1 MPASF
6 KQLALAFA
14 VLSLA
19 ATPCAEAASALEQ
32 GFRDPPQSARPRAW
46 WHWMNGNI
54 TERGI
59 KLDLE
64 WMKKVGLGG
73 VVAIDASID
82 TPTVVE
88 KRLVYMSPEWKHA
101 FLTAVRQA
109 DKMNMEFG
117 IDSSPGWSET
127 GGPWVK
133 PEQGMKK
140 LVWSTTALRG
150 GVPFHGV
157 LPQPPSN
164 IGPYQNA
171 PIYGDEPPAPK
182 IAGLTFYRD
191 SIVIAYRVPLDGEAT
206 AAITSNAG
214 PVDAATLS
222 DGDVANGPALK
233 AAADDA
239 DVWVLADFG
248 KPVAVQGMTLALSLP
263 KQLGYKAG
271 VEASDNAKD
280 WRGVADVSPAASVQR
295 MRMLQ
300 QTISFAPVKARYF
313 RLVLHPAQPLP
324 VSARAPNLSL
334 GVINARKPQPY
345 AARVYHVHELV
356 FHQTATVHD
365 FESKAHFSIPAQN
378 FYDVASPRDIV
389 PGSAID
395 PKTVVDL
402 SARMKPDGRLD
413 WTPPAGRW
421 VLLRL
426 GYSLTGAQNHPAT
439 AEATGLEVDKL
450 NRDDVRSYME
460 QYLDSYASFTGPQYF
475 GRRGLQS
482 VTVDSSEIGLQ
493 NWTGNLLS
501 EFKRLR
507 GYDPTPWLPAL
518 TGAVVGSPGES
529 DKFLWDF
536 RRTIEDLYAPNHYG
550 EIAAVARERGLINYG
565 ESFEGRRPT
574 IGEDMAS
581 RQYTS
586 IPMAALWSYDGQAPL
601 QFTNQADILGAASVA
616 HVYGQNLVA
625 AESLTSG
632 EHPWAY
638 GPGMLRPMVD
648 LEFVRGVNRVV
659 LHSSVHQPIDKAP
672 GLSLFGYGQFFN
684 RLENWAP
691 LARPWISYIA
701 RTSYL
706 LQQGRFAADIAY
718 FYGEESPILSLFGS
732 KEGVD
737 VPQGYGF
744 DFVNTDVLINQLSVE
759 TGMLVSKTG
768 MHYRLLYLGGTS
780 RMMTLKTLRR
790 LRDLVAQGAV
800 VVGSKPEASPSL
812 ADDAA
817 EFASVADDLFGK
829 DPGSLQRYGE
839 GRIYS
844 SFSEALAGLLLRPDF
859 DYAKSQ
865 PGSQLLYLH
874 RHIPD
879 GEIYFISNRQNHA
892 ERTTARFRV
901 TGLTPEIWDAV
912 TGSITPVAFTPS
924 YGYTKVELNLPAN
937 ASTFVVFRAKP
948 VRPVPVQPTTLTTL
962 QGPWQIAFQPNRGAP
977 ARIVQDSL
985 QSWSQSP
992 DAGVKYF
999 SGAATYSKTFTLPRN
1014 PGKSRILLDL
1024 GEVREV
1030 AEVTLNG
1037 KPVGSAWVAPY
1048 RLDITKAL
1056 KPGNNTLAIK
1066 VANLWV
1072 NRLIGD
1078 AQPGAAA
1085 KYTFTTIPTYRADAP
1100 LRPSGLLGPVT
1111 LLQLK

>member
-6 KQLALAFA
+6 KQLAFAFT
-14 VLSLA
+14 VLGLIA
-19 ATPCAEAASALEQ
+19 APCAEAASLEQ
-32 GFRDPPQSARPRAW
+32 DFVNPPQSARPRVW

-64 WMKKVGLGG
+64 WMQKIGLGG
-73 VVAIDASID
+73 MVAIDASID

-101 FLTAVRQA
+101 FLTAVRLA
-109 DKMNMEFG
+109 DKMHMEFG

-140 LVWSTTALRG
+140 LVWSTTAIRG
-150 GVPFHGV
+150 GVSFHGV

-171 PIYGDEPPAPK
+171 PLYSDEPPAPK
-182 IAGLTFYRD
+182 IAGLAFYRD
-191 SIVIAYRVPLDGEAT
+191 SIVIAYRAPLAGEAK
-206 AAITSNAG
+206 AAFTSNAG

-222 DGDVANGPALK
+222 DGDVANGPTLK
-233 AAADDA
+233 AASDAA
-239 DVWVLADFG
+239 DVWIEADFG
-248 KPVAVQGMTLALSLP
+248 KPAVVQGMTLALSLP

-271 VEASDNAKD
+271 AEASDNGKD
-280 WRGVADVSPAASVQR
+280 WRAVADVPPAAPVQR

-313 RLVLHPAQPLP
+313 RLVLHPAQALP

-345 AARVYHVHELV
+345 AARLYTVHELV

-378 FYDVASPRDIV
+378 FYEVASPRDIV

-402 SARMKPDGRLD
+402 SARMKPDGTLD
-413 WTPPAGRW
+413 WTPPPGCW
-421 VLLRL
+421 VVLRL

-450 NRDDVRSYME
+450 NRDDVHAYME
-460 QYLDSYASFTGPQYF
+460 QYLDSYASFIGPQYF

-507 GYDPTPWLPAL
+507 GYDPAPWLPAL
-518 TGAVVGSPGES
+518 TGAMVGSPGES

-550 EIAAVARERGLINYG
+550 EIAAVARQRGLINYG

-586 IPMAALWSYDGQAPL
+586 IPMAALWSYDGQVPQ

-638 GPGMLRPMVD
+638 GPGALRPMVD

-691 LARPWISYIA
+691 LARPWVSYIA
-701 RTSYL
+701 RSSYL

-718 FYGEESPILSLFGS
+718 FYGEESPILSLFVS
-732 KEGVD
+732 KDGVD

-744 DFVNTDVLINQLSVE
+744 DFVNPDVLINQLSVN
-759 TGMLVSKTG
+759 GGVLVSKTG
-768 MHYRLLYLGGTS
+768 MRYRLLYLGGTS

-790 LRDLVAQGAV
+790 LRELVARGAV

-812 ADDAA
+812 ADDPKTFAA
-817 EFASVADDLFGK
+817 AADELFGS
-829 DPGSLQRYGE
+829 DDAPVRSYGD
-839 GRIYS
+839 GKIYR
-844 SFSEALAGLLLRPDF
+844 SFDGALTSVQLRPDF
-859 DYAKSQ
+859 DYTKSQ
-865 PGSQLLYLH
+865 PDSQLLYLH
-874 RHIPD
+874 RHLPD
-879 GEIYFISNRQNHA
+879 GEIYFISNRQNRE

-901 TGLTPEIWDAV
+901 SGLTPEIWDAV
-912 TGSITPVAFTPS
+912 TGSITPAAFTPS
-924 YGYTKVELNLPAN
+924 FGYTKVELKLPPN
-937 ASTFVVFRAKP
+937 ASVFVVFRAKP
-948 VRPVPVQPTTLTTL
+948 VRPVPAQPAMLTTL

-977 ARIVQDSL
+977 AKIVQEQL
-985 QSWSQSP
+985 QSWSLSP
-992 DAGVKYF
+992 VEGVKYF
-999 SGAATYSKTFTLPRN
+999 SGAATYSKIFFLPRQ
-1014 PGKSRILLDL
+1014 PGKTRVLLDL
-1024 GEVREV
+1024 GDIREV
-1030 AEVTLNG
+1030 AEVSLNG
-1037 KPVGSAWVAPY
+1037 KKVGSAWVAPY

-1056 KPGNNTLAIK
+1056 KPGNNKLEIK

-1078 AQPGAAA
+1078 ALPGAAA
-1085 KYTFTTIPTYRADAP
+1085 KYTFTTIPTYRPDAP